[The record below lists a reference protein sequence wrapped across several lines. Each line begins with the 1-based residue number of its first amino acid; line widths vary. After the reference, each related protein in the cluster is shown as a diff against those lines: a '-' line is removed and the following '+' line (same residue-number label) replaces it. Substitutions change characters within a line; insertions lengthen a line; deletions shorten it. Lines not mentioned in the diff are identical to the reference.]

1 MGEAEQAVWRMRVAN
16 VQMYGSLAV
25 VRKAAGASL
34 PWWTMQTAGRRRR
47 GSALKL
53 RPRRMLKDRKRRI
66 FLPL

>member
-1 MGEAEQAVWRMRVAN
+1 MEEAERVVWRMRVVN
-16 VQMYGSLAV
+16 VRVYGSLAC
-25 VRKAAGASL
+25 VRKAAAASP

-53 RPRRMLKDRKRRI
+53 RPRRMLKDRERRI